1 MRPLGEHM
9 LLLLA
14 IQWQPLEPLPTLYN
28 RKSICCWLGS
38 GRSQW
43 RISACLTPAK
53 QENRAEI
60 SEAGETSGP
69 FFFKPRSRLESMI
82 TLLLG

>member
-1 MRPLGEHM
+1 MRPLREHM
-9 LLLLA
+9 LLLPA